1 MGNDASVAQITP
13 PKTMKME
20 AGSIKLAIS
29 PPSIMLMKTQA
40 KPAICRLMSSDPI
53 VSPIVQRNV
62 AIYICRRFPF
72 FFP

>member
-1 MGNDASVAQITP
+1 
-13 PKTMKME
+13 
-20 AGSIKLAIS
+20 
-29 PPSIMLMKTQA
+29 MLMKTQA